1 MEREIVERLA
11 IDKALG
17 ELDADTAALLEAY
30 LAEHAEARTWAQ
42 AMTQTCTQTREAIS
56 QKTRPDAQWHAADRS
71 SRLAAPAWRT
81 FGRWAAVIVVSLGIG
96 AVAGRWSRPP
106 APTTER
112 VVVETRT
119 PPAPDGWRQLL
130 HRPESGFWQ
139 TKAVAMMEPR
149 RDGVVTDHD
158 AHKRL
163 WDKYRP
169 SAKEWS
175 YE

>member
-1 MEREIVERLA
+1 MKREIVERLA

-30 LAEHAEARTWAQ
+30 LAEHVEARAWAQ
-42 AMTQTCTQTREAIS
+42 TMAQTCTRTQEAIH
-56 QKTRPDAQWHAADRS
+56 QKSRPGKTYHPVVRMPRPDAW
-71 SRLAAPAWRT
+71 LWWT
-81 FGRWAAVIVVSLGIG
+81 CGRWAAVVILSIGIG
-96 AVAGRWSRPP
+96 VTAGRWSRPP
-106 APTTER
+106 VSTSKTVLVQAPATSE
-112 VVVETRT
+112 
-119 PPAPDGWRQLL
+119 PDGWRRLMR
-130 HRPESGFWQ
+130 RPESGFWQ

-149 RDGVVTDHD
+149 RDDVVTGHD
-158 AHKRL
+158 VQKRL